1 MPPTAGSPRWS
12 GFRAHQLAN
21 SLGLQIQG
29 APHLVPSAG
38 RAMSDLSPAIRSGF
52 IDSNKMHGHVL
63 LAHVRQHQADLDFK
77 ISAVETHGAQG
88 AVSHPSVS
96 PGHHREE

>member
-1 MPPTAGSPRWS
+1 MPPTAVSPRWS

-63 LAHVRQHQADLDFK
+63 LALSDAGV
-77 ISAVETHGAQG
+77 VEVEPEDGSGQG
-88 AVSHPSVS
+88 
-96 PGHHREE
+96 